1 MSAVE
6 RRRSVRCGLPL
17 TLETNFSRPY
27 KAISSSA
34 NSDFSLLDDL
44 ERLIRGTYIDP
55 RTGKYRVEQR
65 DQVQLRLPLGL
76 AHGELAPGRA

>member
-1 MSAVE
+1 MRYPV
-6 RRRSVRCGLPL
+6 
-17 TLETNFSRPY
+17 TLETDFSRPY

-55 RTGKYRVEQR
+55 RTNKYRAIERIGPTTSTSRSPAWRTRTGSV
-65 DQVQLRLPLGL
+65 
-76 AHGELAPGRA
+76 AS